1 MIFEKIT
8 DEMVEKQIEK
18 LQTTSN
24 NKVVVEPIKPEAT
37 FDDFMKMDIRIGK
50 ILEAEKH
57 PNADKLLVLKV
68 DIGSEQRTIVSGIAQ
83 YYKPNE
89 LVNKQVTVLVNLAPR
104 KLRGIESQGMI
115 LMAEDNNGNLSMI
128 NPETDFQTGAVVR

>member
-1 MIFEKIT
+1 
-8 DEMVEKQIEK
+8 
-18 LQTTSN
+18 
-24 NKVVVEPIKPEAT
+24 
-37 FDDFMKMDIRIGK
+37 MDIRIGK

-68 DIGSEQRTIVSGIAQ
+68 DIGNEQRTIVSGIAQ
-83 YYKPNE
+83 YYKPDE